1 VKCLRSRSVT
11 HTSTFTYNALGWL
24 LSEETSGLGTVSY
37 EYDAYG
43 RRSKLTWPDA
53 VNITYTYDNASHLT
67 GVYRFGGGL
76 VQFTYDV
83 QGRRFGTGRANGA
96 TTYYGYDGLSRPSYL
111 FNYVNAADDLF
122 ETFLAAEEPCGE
134 HRPL

>member
-1 VKCLRSRSVT
+1 LI
-11 HTSTFTYNALGWL
+11 WL
-24 LSEETSGLGTVSY
+24 LSEQSALGTVPY

-53 VNITYTYDNASHLT
+53 VNITYTYDNAGHLT

-96 TTYYGYDGLSRPSYL
+96 TTYYGYDGLSRPARRRPTAMARSRRS
-111 FNYVNAADDLF
+111 
-122 ETFLAAEEPCGE
+122 TPSRPCSWARGTT
-134 HRPL
+134 RR